1 MGLFRQPKPRR
12 FRHPYIYVDE
22 RKECLERMREE
33 ARREL
38 GMPRER
44 PVCPEDIRGKLMEQT
59 THLRRRKERGT
70 TYVASGC
77 PALSHRPAGVS
88 VVFTFEELRS
98 S

>member
-22 RKECLERMREE
+22 RKERLERMREE

-38 GMPRER
+38 GMSRER

-59 THLRRRKERGT
+59 THLRTGH

-77 PALSHRPAGVS
+77 PALSHRPAGVF

>member
-22 RKECLERMREE
+22 RKERLERMREE

-38 GMPRER
+38 GMSRER
-44 PVCPEDIRGKLMEQT
+44 PVCPEDIRGK
-59 THLRRRKERGT
+59 ERTGH

>member
-22 RKECLERMREE
+22 RKERLERMREE

-38 GMPRER
+38 GMSRER
-44 PVCPEDIRGKLMEQT
+44 PVSASQ
-59 THLRRRKERGT
+59 ERTGH

-77 PALSHRPAGVS
+77 PALSHRPAGVF

>member
-22 RKECLERMREE
+22 RKERLERMREE

-70 TYVASGC
+70 RTWH
-77 PALSHRPAGVS
+77 PAVLLFLIGLLACLW
-88 VVFTFEELRS
+88 FLLLRS
-98 S
+98 